1 MRKALP
7 SLLCAILVWTTVAAL
22 PAEAADSRAAFFDK
36 IASLCGAVFE
46 GYSSFPNDPEDSFA
60 GKLLVA
66 TVASCTDDEIR
77 IPFWVGE
84 NKSRTW
90 ILTRTSEALLLKHDH
105 RHEDGTPD
113 EITMYGGWATAEGTP
128 TSQSFPA
135 DAHTK
140 QLIPAAATNL
150 WTLSLSKDAR
160 ALTYDLQRNSEPR
173 FRATLSRR

>member
-1 MRKALP
+1 MG
-7 SLLCAILVWTTVAAL
+7 SH
-22 PAEAADSRAAFFDK
+22 AAFFDN

-46 GYSSFPNDPEDSFA
+46 GYSSFPSDPEHSFA

-84 NKSRTW
+84 NRSRTW
-90 ILTRTSEALLLKHDH
+90 ILTRTSNGLLLKHDH

-113 EITMYGGWATAEGTP
+113 EITMYGGWATTEGSP

-135 DAHTK
+135 DVHT
-140 QLIPAAATNL
+140 QELIPEASTNV
-150 WTLSLSKDAR
+150 WTLLLSADGT